1 MYVGKQRPHYSQ
13 ISNILFGV
21 QLDSNFPS
29 FEDLS
34 FNMDSNKEGE
44 PGRQQSEYGTFD
56 VGSSKE
62 GDGQQFLFGALCGA
76 GDSAG
81 GDDFSFDL

>member
-1 MYVGKQRPHYSQ
+1 
-13 ISNILFGV
+13 
-21 QLDSNFPS
+21 
-29 FEDLS
+29 
-34 FNMDSNKEGE
+34 MDSNKEGE